1 MGFWPCSVL
10 LSAGSA
16 IIGLHNP
23 GPKQKLARQ
32 AEDSKQEDGVQPSR
46 SEPAPDGFAWFPD
59 SSEQAGLT
67 GGAPTRARR
76 QRGSKLERGGVM
88 ADIDRREL
96 HTLVDQ
102 IPESDVPAA
111 RKVLRALA
119 DPVPLDPPTRARPCT
134 PWWTR
139 FPRAMCRRRA
149 RFCARWR
156 IQWNWRFWPRPW
168 TTSRRRR
175 KSEPRWRRLWPM
187 HLPTSRLNN
196 SGANGHEASAVPP
209 AGGQGSGTVTKPR
222 PGPGGGGHR
231 AVYPNRLW
239 RRKDADRRGAPTQV
253 ARGRLASAFQL

>member
-1 MGFWPCSVL
+1 MRRMRTRTIRQ
-10 LSAGSA
+10 AGSS
-16 IIGLHNP
+16 G
-23 GPKQKLARQ
+23 GRTSTRRTRRGYFERRRKE
-32 AEDSKQEDGVQPSR
+32 EDDGREGVNSKE
-46 SEPAPDGFAWFPD
+46 
-59 SSEQAGLT
+59 
-67 GGAPTRARR
+67 
-76 QRGSKLERGGVM
+76 
-88 ADIDRREL
+88 EL
-96 HTLVDQ
+96 LWPISTAT
-102 IPESDVPAA
+102 S
-111 RKVLRALA
+111 
-119 DPVPLDPPTRARPCT
+119 CT

-196 SGANGHEASAVPP
+196 SGANRHEASAVPP

-253 ARGRLASAFQL
+253 ARGRLASAFHL

>member
-88 ADIDRREL
+88 ADIDRHEL

-111 RKVLRALA
+111 RKVLRALMPISA
-119 DPVPLDPPTRARPCT
+119 PP
-134 PWWTR
+134 
-139 FPRAMCRRRA
+139 PRR
-149 RFCARWR
+149 
-156 IQWNWRFWPRPW
+156 
-168 TTSRRRR
+168 TG
-175 KSEPRWRRLWPM
+175 
-187 HLPTSRLNN
+187 PTSW
-196 SGANGHEASAVPP
+196 G
-209 AGGQGSGTVTKPR
+209 
-222 PGPGGGGHR
+222 
-231 AVYPNRLW
+231 
-239 RRKDADRRGAPTQV
+239 GAPEGPKPVEVLTKS
-253 ARGRLASAFQL
+253 APASFASVQAMAF